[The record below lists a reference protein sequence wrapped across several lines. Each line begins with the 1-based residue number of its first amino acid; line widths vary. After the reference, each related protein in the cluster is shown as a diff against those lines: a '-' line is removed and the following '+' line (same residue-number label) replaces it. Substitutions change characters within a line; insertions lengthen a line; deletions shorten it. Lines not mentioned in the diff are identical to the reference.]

1 MEDYKILFLK
11 SEDIDRV
18 WNGIKPL
25 IEDGLSTI
33 DGNDVRKH
41 LTTDDYYEWAKK
53 DLIQIF
59 IVVKEKK
66 IKLMTITQLLPYP
79 RFKVLEYIMVSGVEL
94 KEFSDRL
101 AQTVEDFAK
110 AEKCERMIVTA
121 RKGIKKYLKDW
132 EELKD
137 RHKITLM
144 KEL

>member
-1 MEDYKILFLK
+1 
-11 SEDIDRV
+11 
-18 WNGIKPL
+18 
-25 IEDGLSTI
+25 
-33 DGNDVRKH
+33 
-41 LTTDDYYEWAKK
+41 
-53 DLIQIF
+53 
-59 IVVKEKK
+59 
-66 IKLMTITQLLPYP
+66 MTITQLLPYP

-132 EELKD
+132 EEIKD
-137 RHKITLM
+137 KHQINLM

>member
-41 LTTDDYYEWAKK
+41 LTTDDYNEWAKK

-66 IKLMTITQLLPYP
+66 IKFNT
-79 RFKVLEYIMVSGVEL
+79 
-94 KEFSDRL
+94 
-101 AQTVEDFAK
+101 
-110 AEKCERMIVTA
+110 
-121 RKGIKKYLKDW
+121 
-132 EELKD
+132 
-137 RHKITLM
+137 
-144 KEL
+144 